1 MEIGGSNPLGV
12 AIPRYFTITRPLV
25 AGFVGFGAPMDSP
38 NAPDTDERRELLL
51 EEYRIT
57 VDLSKHDDTLRQ
69 QRIANF
75 LTVNTVLVAVVGVGL
90 STEPADAVAI
100 VLLAVIA
107 AFGVAVASVWAIV
120 QLRNTEYIR
129 LRRHQLRQ
137 LEAELGVVSTFT
149 VAHKVLNEHERHDF
163 GADVGP
169 WEVGRFGRGSST
181 TFENAL
187 PVIVLLFW
195 LVAGVALEI
204 AITMD

>member
-1 MEIGGSNPLGV
+1 
-12 AIPRYFTITRPLV
+12 
-25 AGFVGFGAPMDSP
+25 MDSP
-38 NAPDTDERRELLL
+38 KAPDTDERRELLL

>member
-1 MEIGGSNPLGV
+1 M
-12 AIPRYFTITRPLV
+12 
-25 AGFVGFGAPMDSP
+25 
-38 NAPDTDERRELLL
+38 
-51 EEYRIT
+51 
-57 VDLSKHDDTLRQ
+57 
-69 QRIANF
+69 
-75 LTVNTVLVAVVGVGL
+75 
-90 STEPADAVAI
+90 
-100 VLLAVIA
+100 
-107 AFGVAVASVWAIV
+107 
-120 QLRNTEYIR
+120 
-129 LRRHQLRQ
+129 
-137 LEAELGVVSTFT
+137 VSTFT

>member
-1 MEIGGSNPLGV
+1 MTTSSPLGV

-25 AGFVGFGAPMDSP
+25 AGFVGLGAPMDSP
-38 NAPDTDERRELLL
+38 NAPDTDQRRELLL